1 MRAVRTA
8 AMVTRRLGVAAALS
22 AVALASALWDDGW
35 WAGLAV
41 VAAIAA
47 VVLLLFSKALLEVA
61 ELPDRV
67 RGAPA
72 EAAQLRTALDELRRA
87 RGAGVVRA
95 LWRAGRQAASVR
107 ELATP
112 WAPLVTLASVPF
124 LLLTAVSALVVP
136 LVVVAALVALAVAT

>member
-1 MRAVRTA
+1 
-8 AMVTRRLGVAAALS
+8 
-22 AVALASALWDDGW
+22 
-35 WAGLAV
+35 
-41 VAAIAA
+41 
-47 VVLLLFSKALLEVA
+47 
-61 ELPDRV
+61 
-67 RGAPA
+67 
-72 EAAQLRTALDELRRA
+72 
-87 RGAGVVRA
+87 

>member
-1 MRAVRTA
+1 
-8 AMVTRRLGVAAALS
+8 
-22 AVALASALWDDGW
+22 
-35 WAGLAV
+35 
-41 VAAIAA
+41 
-47 VVLLLFSKALLEVA
+47 LLFSKALLEVA